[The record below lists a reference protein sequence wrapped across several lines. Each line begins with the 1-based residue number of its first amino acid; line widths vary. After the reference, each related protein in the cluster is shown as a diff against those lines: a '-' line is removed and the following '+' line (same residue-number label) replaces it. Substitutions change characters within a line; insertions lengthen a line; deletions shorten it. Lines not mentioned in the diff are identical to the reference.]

1 LTFGVYIVYLYHM
14 RALKITQSIT
24 TKETE
29 SFNKYLR
36 DVSGL
41 DMINSQTEIELAKQI
56 KAGDI
61 KAQDQLVKANLRF
74 VISVAK
80 QYVGRG
86 LDIEDLVSE
95 GNLGLIKAAQK
106 FDETRGIKF
115 ISFAVWWIRQSI
127 LQSLADNSRQVRLP
141 LNQINAL
148 NKIKSAEN
156 DLEQQLQRKATASEL
171 SEYLNIE
178 EDKVNLS
185 ITSSQKISS
194 MDTPIGDDSDFTLA
208 DTFQSSD
215 FADTE
220 IIQSDIL
227 QKINTALNSL
237 TERERFIIINLFG
250 IGVNEMTL
258 VEISNKLDLT
268 SERVRQIKNTAI
280 KKLSKSGVLS
290 SLV

>member
-1 LTFGVYIVYLYHM
+1 M

-41 DMINSQTEIELAKQI
+41 DMINPQTEIELAKRI

-86 LDIEDLVSE
+86 LDVEDLVSE

-171 SEYLNIE
+171 AEYLNIE
-178 EDKVNLS
+178 EDKINLS

-194 MDTPIGDDSDFTLA
+194 MDTPFGDDSDFTLA

-220 IIQSDIL
+220 IIQSDISE
-227 QKINTALNSL
+227 KIKGALSNL

-258 VEISNKLDLT
+258 GEVANKLDLT
-268 SERVRQIKNTAI
+268 SERVRQIKNGAL
-280 KKLSKSGVLS
+280 KKLSKTGLS
-290 SLV
+290 SL

>member
-1 LTFGVYIVYLYHM
+1 M

-41 DMINSQTEIELAKQI
+41 DMINPETEIELAKRI

-86 LDIEDLVSE
+86 LDVEDLVSE

-171 SEYLNIE
+171 AEYLNIE
-178 EDKVNLS
+178 EDKINLS

-194 MDTPIGDDSDFTLA
+194 MDTPFGDDSDFTLA

-220 IIQSDIL
+220 IIQSDISE
-227 QKINTALNSL
+227 KIKGALGNL

-258 VEISNKLDLT
+258 GEVANKLDLT
-268 SERVRQIKNTAI
+268 SERVRQIKNGAL
-280 KKLSKSGVLS
+280 KKLSKTGLS
-290 SLV
+290 SL

>member
-1 LTFGVYIVYLYHM
+1 M

-61 KAQDQLVKANLRF
+61 KAQDELVKANLRF

>member
-1 LTFGVYIVYLYHM
+1 MTFGVYIVYLYHM

-41 DMINSQTEIELAKQI
+41 DMINPETEIELAKRI

-86 LDIEDLVSE
+86 LDVEDLVSE

-171 SEYLNIE
+171 AEYLNIE
-178 EDKVNLS
+178 EDKINLS

-194 MDTPIGDDSDFTLA
+194 MDTPFGDDSDFTLA

-220 IIQSDIL
+220 IIQSDISE
-227 QKINTALNSL
+227 KIKGALSNL

-258 VEISNKLDLT
+258 SEIGLKLDLT
-268 SERVRQIKNTAI
+268 SERVRQIKNGAL
-280 KKLSKSGVLS
+280 KKLSKTGLS
-290 SLV
+290 SL

>member
-1 LTFGVYIVYLYHM
+1 MTFGVYIVYLYHM

>member
-1 LTFGVYIVYLYHM
+1 M

-41 DMINSQTEIELAKQI
+41 DMINPETEIELAKRI

-171 SEYLNIE
+171 AEYLNIE
-178 EDKVNLS
+178 EDKINLS

-194 MDTPIGDDSDFTLA
+194 MDTPFGDDSDFTLA

-220 IIQSDIL
+220 IIQSDISE
-227 QKINTALNSL
+227 KIKGALSNL

-258 VEISNKLDLT
+258 GEVANKLDLT
-268 SERVRQIKNTAI
+268 SERVRQIKNGAL
-280 KKLSKSGVLS
+280 KKLSKTGLS
-290 SLV
+290 SL

>member
-1 LTFGVYIVYLYHM
+1 M
-14 RALKITQSIT
+14 RPLKITQSIT

-36 DVSGL
+36 DVSDL
-41 DMINSQTEIELAKQI
+41 DMINPQTEIELAKRI
-56 KAGDI
+56 KDGDI
-61 KAQDQLVKANLRF
+61 KAQDKLVKANLRF

-156 DLEQQLQRKATASEL
+156 DLEQQLQRKATPSEL
-171 SEYLNIE
+171 AEYLNID
-178 EDKVNLS
+178 EDKINLS

-194 MDTPIGDDSDFTLA
+194 MDTPFDDDSDFTLS
-208 DTFQSSD
+208 DTFQSGD

-220 IIQSDIL
+220 IIQSDISENI
-227 QKINTALNSL
+227 KGALNTLS
-237 TERERFIIINLFG
+237 ERERFIIINLFG

-258 VEISNKLDLT
+258 GEVANWLDLT

-280 KKLSKSGVLS
+280 KKLAKSGVLS

>member
-1 LTFGVYIVYLYHM
+1 M

-41 DMINSQTEIELAKQI
+41 DMINPQTEIELAKRI

-86 LDIEDLVSE
+86 LDVEDLVSE

-171 SEYLNIE
+171 AEYLNIE
-178 EDKVNLS
+178 EDKINLS

-194 MDTPIGDDSDFTLA
+194 MDTPFGDDSDFTLA

-220 IIQSDIL
+220 IIQSDISE
-227 QKINTALNSL
+227 KIKGALGNL

-258 VEISNKLDLT
+258 GEVANKLDLT
-268 SERVRQIKNTAI
+268 SERVRQIKNGAL
-280 KKLSKSGVLS
+280 KKLSKTGLS
-290 SLV
+290 SL

>member
-1 LTFGVYIVYLYHM
+1 MTFGVYIVYLYHM

-171 SEYLNIE
+171 SEYLGVE

>member
-1 LTFGVYIVYLYHM
+1 M

-41 DMINSQTEIELAKQI
+41 DMINPETEIELAKRI

-86 LDIEDLVSE
+86 LDVEDLVSE

-171 SEYLNIE
+171 AQYLNIE
-178 EDKVNLS
+178 EDKINLS

-194 MDTPIGDDSDFTLA
+194 MDTPFGDDSDFTLA

-220 IIQSDIL
+220 IIQSDISE
-227 QKINTALNSL
+227 KIKGALGNL

-258 VEISNKLDLT
+258 SEIGLKLDLT
-268 SERVRQIKNTAI
+268 SERVRQIKNGAL
-280 KKLSKSGVLS
+280 KKLSKTGLS
-290 SLV
+290 SL

>member
-1 LTFGVYIVYLYHM
+1 M
-14 RALKITQSIT
+14 RAIKITQSIT

-41 DMINSQTEIELAKQI
+41 DMINPQTEIELAKRI

-86 LDIEDLVSE
+86 LDVEDLVSE

-127 LQSLADNSRQVRLP
+127 LQSIADNSRVVRLP

-148 NKIKSAEN
+148 NKINQAQSE
-156 DLEQQLQRKATASEL
+156 LEMELGRPATSSEL
-171 SEYLNIE
+171 SEYLQIS
-178 EDKVNLS
+178 EDKINLT
-185 ITSSQKISS
+185 IKSSQKATSLDLPLS
-194 MDTPIGDDSDFTLA
+194 DDSDFSLL
-208 DTFQSSD
+208 DTIQSDD
-215 FADTE
+215 FADDNTNK
-220 IIQSDIL
+220 SDMSEMIS
-227 QKINTALNSL
+227 KALSNLS
-237 TERERFIIINLFG
+237 EKERFVITYSFG
-250 IGVNEMTL
+250 IGVSEMTL
-258 VEISNKLDLT
+258 SEIGLKLNLT
-268 SERVRQIKNTAI
+268 SERVRQIKKAAL
-280 KKLSKSGVLS
+280 KKLSTSGGIII
-290 SLV
+290 

>member
-1 LTFGVYIVYLYHM
+1 MTFGVYIVYLYHM

-61 KAQDQLVKANLRF
+61 KAQDELVKANLRF

-171 SEYLNIE
+171 SEYLGVT

>member
-1 LTFGVYIVYLYHM
+1 M

-41 DMINSQTEIELAKQI
+41 DMINPETEIELAKRI

-171 SEYLNIE
+171 AEYLNIE
-178 EDKVNLS
+178 EDKINLS

-194 MDTPIGDDSDFTLA
+194 MDTPFGDDSDFTLA

-220 IIQSDIL
+220 IIQSDISE
-227 QKINTALNSL
+227 KIKGALSNL

-258 VEISNKLDLT
+258 SEIGLKLDLT
-268 SERVRQIKNTAI
+268 SERVRQIKNGAL
-280 KKLSKSGVLS
+280 KKLSKTGLS
-290 SLV
+290 SL

>member
-1 LTFGVYIVYLYHM
+1 M

-171 SEYLNIE
+171 SEYLGVP